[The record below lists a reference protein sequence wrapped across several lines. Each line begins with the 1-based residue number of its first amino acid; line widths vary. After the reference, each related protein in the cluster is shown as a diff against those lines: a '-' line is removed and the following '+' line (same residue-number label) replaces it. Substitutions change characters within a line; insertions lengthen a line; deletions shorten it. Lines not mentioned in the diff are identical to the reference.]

1 MQLPAYDLYTSDDSL
16 IYEFDS
22 ISPAKTIRK
31 VIAYD
36 PFPDNPQVFNLSL
49 GDKLAD
55 GTVND
60 LVRSNNDDLEKVMAT
75 VAKTLL
81 TFFNRYPDSLV
92 YFKGSTDSRTR
103 LYQIVL
109 AQELEQAR
117 QWFIIEGITPD
128 GIEKFTLSKTYQ
140 AFLLRLKK

>member
-1 MQLPAYDLYTSDDSL
+1 MQLSAYDLYTSNDSL
-16 IYEFDS
+16 TYEFDS
-22 ISPAKTIRK
+22 VSPARTIRK
-31 VIAYD
+31 VITYD

-81 TFFNRYPDSLV
+81 AFFSRYPDCLV

-103 LYQIVL
+103 LFL
-109 AQELEQAR
+109 HR
-117 QWFIIEGITPD
+117 N
-128 GIEKFTLSKTYQ
+128 LSK
-140 AFLLRLKK
+140 LSNGLSLRELHRMVLKNLPSISLIKHSFCV